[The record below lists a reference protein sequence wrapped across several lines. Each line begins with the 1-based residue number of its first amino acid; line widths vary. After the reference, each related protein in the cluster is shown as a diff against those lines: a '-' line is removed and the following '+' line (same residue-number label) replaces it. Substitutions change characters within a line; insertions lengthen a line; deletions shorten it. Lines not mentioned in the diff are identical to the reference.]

1 MALLRTNRLSNFPA
15 LLIVFSICLGGCQ
28 MFWRPHSPAG
38 YVLPQPKKIILDGK
52 LAEISGLFY
61 MEDEKAFLTIA
72 DDKKKIYRL
81 TEKGEISDYFENDIQ
96 EEQLDYEDV
105 LKHDGIVYALASNGI
120 ILSLE
125 KKDSGLIVNRY
136 PFPVGGKNDFETL
149 YYDSS
154 AKGLVL
160 LCKRCASEKGAH
172 VRTAWRF
179 DLETKQFDQKPL
191 FTISTKDVKQDLKDG
206 EVEFNPSAAALHPI
220 ENRLYVLSSSGH
232 LLVICD
238 PRGKVENVYRLNPT
252 FYPQSE
258 GIAFASN
265 GDLYI
270 TNEAKLGKPTL
281 LKIEYTHRK

>member
-1 MALLRTNRLSNFPA
+1 MALLRTNRLSYFLS
-15 LLIVFSICLGGCQ
+15 LLLVFSSFLTGCQ
-28 MFWRPHSPAG
+28 MFWRPHSPEG

-61 MEDEKAFLTIA
+61 MPDEKAFLTIA

-105 LKHDGIVYALASNGI
+105 LKHDGVVYALASNGI

-125 KKDSGLIVNRY
+125 KKDSGLLVNRY
-136 PFPVGGKNDFETL
+136 PFPIGGKNDFETL

-172 VRTAWRF
+172 VRRAWRF
-179 DLETKQFDQKPL
+179 DLETKQFDPKPL
-191 FTISTKDVKQDLKDG
+191 FSISTKDVKQDLKDG

-220 ENRLYVLSSSGH
+220 EKRLYVLSSSGH

-238 PRGKVENVYRLNPT
+238 TRGKVENVYRLNPT

>member
-1 MALLRTNRLSNFPA
+1 
-15 LLIVFSICLGGCQ
+15 
-28 MFWRPHSPAG
+28 
-38 YVLPQPKKIILDGK
+38 
-52 LAEISGLFY
+52 
-61 MEDEKAFLTIA
+61 
-72 DDKKKIYRL
+72 
-81 TEKGEISDYFENDIQ
+81 
-96 EEQLDYEDV
+96 
-105 LKHDGIVYALASNGI
+105 LASNGI

-125 KKDSGLIVNRY
+125 KKDSGLSVNRY

-154 AKGLVL
+154 ARGLVL

-179 DLETKQFDQKPL
+179 DLVTKQFDSTPL
-191 FTISTKDVKQDLKDG
+191 FTISTDDVKQDLKDG
-206 EVEFNPSAAALHPI
+206 EVEFHPSAAAIHPI
-220 ENRLYVLSSSGH
+220 EKRLYVLSSSGH
-232 LLVICD
+232 LLVICNT
-238 PRGKVENVYRLNPT
+238 RGKVENVYRLNPT